1 MNNVLALNDIHVS
14 YGKSQVIHGLS
25 LSIPEGGKTVI
36 LGRNGMGKTTTL
48 KSIIGLLPVG
58 EGNVSYLGKDINKKR
73 SFERSIDGIAY
84 VPQGRE
90 IIPDLNVE
98 ENIELGAL
106 GHTKDKAEIQ
116 KRKEM
121 VLNYFP
127 AMTEHLSRMGGI
139 LSGGQQQQLAICR
152 ALMSKPKI
160 LLLDEPTEGIQPNIV
175 SEMGTILNKVN
186 EELGVA
192 ILLVEQNLRFAFKV
206 CNNFVVLEKGK
217 IVLSG
222 KKGEVPDSQIQAYLK
237 V

>member
-1 MNNVLALNDIHVS
+1 MNSVLELNNIQVS

-25 LSIPEGGKTVI
+25 LSVPEGGKMVI

-58 EGNVSYLGKDINKKR
+58 GGSILYSGKEINKRR
-73 SFERSIDGIAY
+73 SFERSADGIAY

-90 IIPDLNVE
+90 IIPNLTVE

-106 GHTKDKAEIQ
+106 GHTRDKEEI
-116 KRKEM
+116 KRRKEM
-121 VLNYFP
+121 VLEYFP
-127 AMTEHLSRMGGI
+127 AMREHLARMGGI

-152 ALMSKPKI
+152 ALMSKPKV

-175 SEMGTILNKVN
+175 SEMGSILNQVN
-186 EELGVA
+186 AELGVA

-206 CNNFVVLEKGK
+206 CNDFVVLEKGQ

-222 KKGEVPDSQIQAYLK
+222 RKGEVPDSRIQEYLK